1 MNIPPTTPPQ
11 EPPAPERTLF
21 LSKRDYAAG
30 ADRII
35 GLARRELKV
44 FDPDL
49 SEFRLDTPERVQT
62 LASFLRGDRDNRLH
76 IAVHDPAYLKRHC
89 PRLMVLLQHYSA
101 SMLIHRTVGEAAQ
114 VQDCFVLVDRQ
125 HVVRRPVAAQ
135 GRGVLLLNDPR
146 EGLLMHE
153 RFGEIWES
161 SESGASAS
169 ATGL

>member
-1 MNIPPTTPPQ
+1 MNIPPDSSPREQ
-11 EPPAPERTLF
+11 PAPERTLF
-21 LSKRDYAAG
+21 LSKRDYAAS

-35 GLARRELKV
+35 GLARRELSV

-49 SEFRLDTPERVQT
+49 SEFRLDTPERVQV
-62 LASFLRGDRDNRLH
+62 LASFLHADRDNRLH
-76 IAVHDPAYLKRHC
+76 IAVHDPEYLKRHC
-89 PRLMVLLQHYSA
+89 PRLMGLLQRYSA
-101 SMLIHRTVGEAAQ
+101 GMLIHRTVGEAAL
-114 VQDCFVLVDRQ
+114 VQDCFVLVDRL

-146 EGLLMHE
+146 EGLLMGE